1 MVMSTSFVPSWRRKL
16 RGLVAGAAA
25 LAFSFLAACDSGVSD
40 ALLAEH
46 RLSYDG
52 NGSTHG
58 SAPTSVQMQTGTTT
72 IVSAPTNLERPGYTF
87 TTWNTAGNGT
97 GDSYASG
104 ALFLMGTADVTLY
117 AQWQVETPT
126 TYTVTY
132 HGNTNTG
139 GTAPTDANG
148 YELGQ
153 TVSVLGAGT
162 LEKTGFVFDGWNT
175 MANGQGVAYAAAA
188 TFAMGNADFDLYA
201 QWAPEP
207 VVTVVAGDTQ
217 LELSWPAVTD
227 ATEYRVYYGTADD
240 VGAATLWNDTAGT
253 ITARTATVTGLV
265 NTTQY
270 YVWVAGMVSGSET
283 FVNADSA
290 TGTPATGTL
299 SVNAAQIA
307 PSEHALHVALD
318 KTVVVPFNLNLD
330 ANTVSTTTVTVDNG
344 AAVDIVVAVG
354 SGGDTIEITPD
365 GGTWTAATT
374 YTVTIDDAVTA
385 STSETMNAPY
395 SFTFTTL
402 DTDEL
407 HARWTWNND
416 ALDQSGN
423 SRDAT
428 VANVTYDNVEFREG
442 THALTTSE
450 AGDSDATVAA
460 FDLGDAFTYTTWFR
474 INDVWTQA
482 NDPTAQTFFATGE
495 AGSTSDG
502 IKVYVDCDNDAD
514 RIVVET
520 GDGTNGVQVWTA
532 TINNLYGTWHHLTVS
547 VNRTD
552 SDVRIY
558 LDGEELG
565 LVDGQFN
572 NQSHYVMP
580 NFANNATLRLNNMID
595 TAVPAHRLDGNVDDV
610 RIYNRLFTAGEAR
623 NVSRER

>member
-1 MVMSTSFVPSWRRKL
+1 MVMSTSYVPSWRRTL
-16 RGLVAGAAA
+16 RSLVAGAAA
-25 LAFSFLAACDSGVSD
+25 LAFSLLTACDSGVSD

-58 SAPTSVQMQTGTTT
+58 STPLSVQMQTGTTT
-72 IVSAPTNLERPGYTF
+72 VVSTPTNLERSGHAF
-87 TTWNTAGNGT
+87 TNWNTVSNGT
-97 GDSYASG
+97 GDTYAAG
-104 ALFLMGTADVTLY
+104 AMFLMGTADVTLY
-117 AQWQVETPT
+117 AQWQAVNPT

-132 HGNTNTG
+132 HGNTNSG
-139 GTAPTDANG
+139 GTAPVDNLAYTF
-148 YELGQ
+148 GQ

-162 LEKTGFVFDGWNT
+162 LEKTGHVFDSWNT
-175 MANGQGVAYAAAA
+175 LADGEGVRYAAAA
-188 TFAMGNADFDLYA
+188 TFAMGNADFNLYA
-201 QWAPEP
+201 QWVPEP

-227 ATEYRVYYGTADD
+227 ATEYRVYFGTTDD
-240 VGAATLWNDTAGT
+240 VEVATLWNDTSGT

-270 YVWVAGMVSGSET
+270 YVWVAGMVAGDET

-299 SVNAAQIA
+299 SVHAAQIA

-318 KTVVVPFNLNLD
+318 KMVVVPFNLALD
-330 ANTVSTTTVTVDNG
+330 ANTVSTTTVTVDDG
-344 AAVDIVVAVG
+344 TSVDIVVAVG
-354 SGGDTIEITPD
+354 IGGDTIEITPD
-365 GGTWTAATT
+365 GGVWSAATT
-374 YTVTIDDAVTA
+374 YTVTIDEAVTA
-385 STSETMNAPY
+385 ATSETMNAPFT
-395 SFTFTTL
+395 FTFTTL
-402 DTDEL
+402 DTAEL

-416 ALDQSGN
+416 GLDQSGN

-450 AGDSDATVAA
+450 AGDSDVTVAA
-460 FDLGDAFTYTTWFR
+460 FDLGETFTFTTWFH

-495 AGSTSDG
+495 AGTTSDG
-502 IKVYVDCDNDAD
+502 IKVYVDCVDDED

-520 GDGTNGVQVWTA
+520 GDGNFGVQVWTG

-547 VNRTD
+547 VDRAE

-558 LDGEELG
+558 LDGVELG
-565 LVDGQFN
+565 LVDGQFH

-580 NFANNATLRLNNMID
+580 NFGNNATLRLNNMID

-623 NVSRER
+623 NVARER